1 MTPVRIN
8 EVSAQNSIYVND
20 LFKRN
25 DWLELYNTTASPIDV
40 EGMYLTNSPKNPKK
54 YKITKGDTQA
64 KTIIPAYGHLIIWCD
79 NGEPESQ
86 LHANFKL
93 DNNQGDLMLTAAD
106 ESWSDEFVYTR
117 HKGDESVGRYP
128 DGGADVYV
136 MNIPTIEK
144 PNLKTS
150 YLAAVEQPAP
160 TSIQGVRTSSTINDN
175 DAIYNLSGQRV
186 DETYRGIVI
195 RNGKKVLQ
203 R

>member
-1 MTPVRIN
+1 M
-8 EVSAQNSIYVND
+8 
-20 LFKRN
+20 F
-25 DWLELYNTTASPIDV
+25 
-40 EGMYLTNSPKNPKK
+40 LTDNPKNPKK
-54 YKITKGDTQA
+54 YQITKGSTE
-64 KTIIPAYGHLIIWCD
+64 TSTVIPAHGYLIIWCD
-79 NGEPESQ
+79 KLDTESQ
-86 LHANFKL
+86 LHASFKL
-93 DNNQGDLMLTAAD
+93 DSNSGHLILTAAD

-117 HKGDESVGRYP
+117 HNGDESVGRYP